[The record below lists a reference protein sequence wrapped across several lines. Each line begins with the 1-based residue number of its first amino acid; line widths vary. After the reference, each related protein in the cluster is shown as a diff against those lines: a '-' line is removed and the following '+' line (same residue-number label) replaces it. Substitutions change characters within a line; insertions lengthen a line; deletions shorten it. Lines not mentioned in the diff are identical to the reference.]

1 MIHSKCGTPMNVN
14 LLSHSYQET
23 VSSQHTTGVA
33 ASGYARVG
41 HQTLARWLMGA
52 LLAIVLPSVLSV
64 ASAQSL
70 TAGFVLNNTSVG
82 NVNSSNSSGTVNWRT
97 GDTGNAVISYSCGSG
112 PCNGVV
118 FTYQAAAPFS
128 VWGVPGGVGVTTTPA
143 AGTASRVASY
153 TIDNATNR
161 VTVTMNSLP
170 SGTGSVT
177 LNNIRSYGGST
188 LGQTATHT
196 LTTATVNAGAPGA
209 LNVSV
214 VTPQPTGTV
223 VAAIASPTD
232 VAVGETVN
240 YTASLA
246 MSAANTTITNSRA
259 VVGPATITYTAPA
272 GSNVISAPSICHSPL
287 GAEFTRTAAAGF
299 VGWTG
304 STTPAVSPNIT
315 GNLVSWSIPAGG
327 MVRLCGVSGD
337 GLLGTGNL
345 LFQVQFP
352 SANFVGGQAI
362 SSQLCINGFYPGGIA
377 TGNICGTRTGNMR
390 EAFLKTSIVKG
401 RAGQSPAFPTVGDL
415 DFERLTLT
423 NGPLTASTP
432 PLAPVTLNSWTI
444 RDTVPPAARVTRLSA
459 STFVPAV
466 APAVVAQWRYRL
478 QSTGTWM
485 TASTTGLTL
494 DFCSLVAAV
503 CAPTPTDWVLEWEFT
518 WDSAVSTNQPVPPN
532 QSFVVDMFYQ
542 LQAIDRNGS
551 AVSVGQTFT
560 NTATSDATSNAG
572 TMAQATA
579 QESFVIPQPN
589 GGRWSTHGT
598 STATAGQ
605 SVTASSSLGVGNIAS
620 CSVDSVDNS
629 IRGGAIGPMVDP
641 VLLLTMPGDYA
652 QGSYAVALSTQTVAG
667 VPEPTRVVCSDAAG
681 QDFTVA
687 APLVSMV
694 TDYRGSGRVA
704 AIARWPG
711 VSIPRGCRIGDTST
725 AIGTRLLTLSAT
737 LASQTLAGSNVNG
750 CLATIFSDQQGL
762 SGHNASSASGP
773 WELGGAGGSPVNV
786 ATVVLTDTFDQNGD
800 GSTADSLRAAN
811 ATLTV
816 PSIPA
821 IAGSK
826 SWFNASGLP
835 ITTAERGQTLLTE
848 IRLRNTGN
856 DTLTDF
862 TIVDVLPAAGD
873 LNFSLAPRGST
884 TNAQLTGPITGLPKL
899 AAKAQAE
906 AAPTNRAPANP
917 GPRV

>member
-1 MIHSKCGTPMNVN
+1 LQFKNTIFQMIHSKCGTAMSVN

-23 VSSQHTTGVA
+23 VSSQHTTGAA

-82 NVNSSNSSGTVNWRT
+82 NVNSSNLSGTVNWRT

-170 SGTGSVT
+170 SGTGSIT

-196 LTTATVNAGAPGA
+196 LTTATGNAGAPGA

-223 VAAIASPTD
+223 VAAIASPID

-246 MSAANTTITNSRA
+246 MSAANTTISNSRA

-287 GAEFTRTAAAGF
+287 GAEFTRTAAAGY

-304 STTPAVSPNIT
+304 STTPAASPNIT
-315 GNLVSWSIPAGG
+315 GNMVSWSIPAGG

-352 SANFVGGQAI
+352 SANFVDGQAI

-401 RAGQSPAFPTVGDL
+401 RAGQS
-415 DFERLTLT
+415 
-423 NGPLTASTP
+423 
-432 PLAPVTLNSWTI
+432 
-444 RDTVPPAARVTRLSA
+444 LS
-459 STFVPAV
+459 
-466 APAVVAQWRYRL
+466 L
-478 QSTGTWM
+478 
-485 TASTTGLTL
+485 
-494 DFCSLVAAV
+494 
-503 CAPTPTDWVLEWEFT
+503 
-518 WDSAVSTNQPVPPN
+518 
-532 QSFVVDMFYQ
+532 
-542 LQAIDRNGS
+542 IH
-551 AVSVGQTFT
+551 
-560 NTATSDATSNAG
+560 
-572 TMAQATA
+572 
-579 QESFVIPQPN
+579 I
-589 GGRWSTHGT
+589 
-598 STATAGQ
+598 
-605 SVTASSSLGVGNIAS
+605 
-620 CSVDSVDNS
+620 
-629 IRGGAIGPMVDP
+629 
-641 VLLLTMPGDYA
+641 
-652 QGSYAVALSTQTVAG
+652 
-667 VPEPTRVVCSDAAG
+667 
-681 QDFTVA
+681 
-687 APLVSMV
+687 
-694 TDYRGSGRVA
+694 
-704 AIARWPG
+704 
-711 VSIPRGCRIGDTST
+711 
-725 AIGTRLLTLSAT
+725 
-737 LASQTLAGSNVNG
+737 
-750 CLATIFSDQQGL
+750 
-762 SGHNASSASGP
+762 
-773 WELGGAGGSPVNV
+773 
-786 ATVVLTDTFDQNGD
+786 
-800 GSTADSLRAAN
+800 
-811 ATLTV
+811 
-816 PSIPA
+816 
-821 IAGSK
+821 
-826 SWFNASGLP
+826 
-835 ITTAERGQTLLTE
+835 
-848 IRLRNTGN
+848 
-856 DTLTDF
+856 
-862 TIVDVLPAAGD
+862 
-873 LNFSLAPRGST
+873 
-884 TNAQLTGPITGLPKL
+884 
-899 AAKAQAE
+899 
-906 AAPTNRAPANP
+906 
-917 GPRV
+917 